1 MLGDMITRIRNE
13 KNVAKSELARRTNIN
28 IGHISHIEKEE
39 RNPSHR
45 ALKSI
50 CRALEVPY
58 QPLMYMYDKVFTPE
72 QLYYDMPNHIAYDK
86 VLAVGSLDS
95 FIPCPIDVP
104 NASIAVKISDDTMSP
119 RLEKDDFA
127 FIEFNTPLE
136 NKDIGLF
143 EFNGK
148 VMIRRYVV
156 RKDSLALRADNKN
169 YSDIV
174 ITDKDEYNIIGKV
187 VGTSSGL
194 VF

>member
-95 FIPCPIDVP
+95 FISCPIDVP
-104 NASIAVKISDDTMSP
+104 NASIAVKISDDTMSQ

>member
-1 MLGDMITRIRNE
+1 MITRIRNE

>member
-86 VLAVGSLDS
+86 VLAIGSLDS

>member
-95 FIPCPIDVP
+95 FISCPIDVP

>member
-1 MLGDMITRIRNE
+1 
-13 KNVAKSELARRTNIN
+13 
-28 IGHISHIEKEE
+28 
-39 RNPSHR
+39 
-45 ALKSI
+45 
-50 CRALEVPY
+50 
-58 QPLMYMYDKVFTPE
+58 MYMYDKVFTPE

-95 FIPCPIDVP
+95 FISCPIDVP

>member
-95 FIPCPIDVP
+95 FISCPIDVP

-194 VF
+194 IF

>member
-72 QLYYDMPNHIAYDK
+72 QLYYDMPNHIPYDK